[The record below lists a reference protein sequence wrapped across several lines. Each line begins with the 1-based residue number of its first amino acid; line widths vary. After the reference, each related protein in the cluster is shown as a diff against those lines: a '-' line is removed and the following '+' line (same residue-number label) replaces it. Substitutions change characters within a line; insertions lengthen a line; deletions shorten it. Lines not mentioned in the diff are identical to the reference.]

1 MLKEFKTFVEKHNL
15 IEKGDRVLLAIS
27 GGVDSMVLAEL
38 LLRLQDY
45 KTTRQQEFLVAE
57 SKFKVQGSKFNGS
70 KVQNLA
76 FAHCNFHL
84 RGDDSNR
91 DEQFVTDFA
100 KENNIPLYIKHFDTE
115 SYAKENSLSI
125 EMAARELRYSW
136 FKELKETHNFNKV
149 ALAHHG
155 DDQIET
161 FFINF
166 LRGSGIKGLKGMKPQ
181 NDFYIRPLLWSNR
194 KEIEDFAKENGI
206 QWVEDYTN
214 QETIYL
220 RNKIRHN
227 IIPVFDEMKNNAR
240 QSLNFSINCL
250 SSENDLYRS
259 LIDEKLSNIESSC
272 TMPELV
278 EGTTHGASTSSA
290 TAFPRSIENKYF
302 LHDVNGKQLLF
313 EWVRRYGFNFDQA
326 ESMFEAMR
334 NGKSGSVW
342 QSVGTRLIASVQ
354 SDKSSGSVWQSVGT
368 RLIASVQSDKSSGSV
383 WQSVVQS
390 DKSSGSVWQ
399 SVGTRLIASVQSDKI
414 EIFEEKENDE
424 IMVIE
429 TQRLKDEKTQS
440 GDDGSMTLRLCDSVS
455 LRLHSYNKD
464 ESFKLIKDPSV
475 AAQFDMDK
483 IVFPLKLRHWRK
495 GDKFRPLG
503 MKGSKLLS
511 DFFNDLGFSAYQKQN
526 VWIMEDANGL
536 ILWVVGYRINEK
548 VKILDST
555 KVIFQCNLE
564 H

>member
-1 MLKEFKTFVEKHNL
+1 MLKEFKSFVEKHNL
-15 IEKGDRVLLAIS
+15 IEKDDRILLAIS

-38 LLRLQDY
+38 LILLSRNDAETQRR
-45 KTTRQQEFLVAE
+45 KELVAE
-57 SKFKVQGSKFNGS
+57 PVEAPIANSQQPTASCK
-70 KVQNLA
+70 LA

-84 RGDDSNR
+84 RGEDSNR
-91 DEQFVTDFA
+91 DEKFVTEFA
-100 KENNIPLYIKHFDTE
+100 KENNIPIYIKHFDTE

-125 EMAARELRYSW
+125 EMAARELRYAW

-194 KEIEDFAKENGI
+194 NEIENFAKENGI

-214 QETIYL
+214 QETVYL

-259 LIDEKLSNIESSC
+259 LIEEKLSNIESV
-272 TMPELV
+272 PEPV
-278 EGTTHGASTSSA
+278 EGTILGASTSSA
-290 TAFPRSIENKYF
+290 TAFPRSVENKYF
-302 LHDVNGKQLLF
+302 LQDASGKQLLF
-313 EWVRRYGFNFDQA
+313 EWVRRYGFNFEQA
-326 ESMFEAMR
+326 ESMFEAIR
-334 NGKSGSVW
+334 KGNSGTLFYNDNRQQTTDNGLCP
-342 QSVGTRLIASVQ
+342 RLMASVQ
-354 SDKSSGSVWQSVGT
+354 K
-368 RLIASVQSDKSSGSV
+368 
-383 WQSVVQS
+383 
-390 DKSSGSVWQ
+390 
-399 SVGTRLIASVQSDKI
+399 DKI
-414 EIFEEKENDE
+414 EIFEKRGGEEE
-424 IMVIE
+424 IVIE
-429 TQRLKDEKTQS
+429 TQRLKDAKTQS
-440 GDDGSMTLRLCDSVS
+440 DEDSVTLRLCDSVT
-455 LRLHSYNKD
+455 LRLNSYNKD
-464 ESFKLIKDPSV
+464 ENFQLIKDSSV

-483 IVFPLKLRHWRK
+483 IAFPLKLRHWRN

-536 ILWVVGYRINEK
+536 ILWVVGYRINDK
-548 VKILDST
+548 VKILDPT
-555 KVIFQCNLE
+555 KVIFQCDLE

>member
-1 MLKEFKTFVEKHNL
+1 MLKEFKSFVEKHNL
-15 IEKGDRVLLAIS
+15 IEKDDRVLLAIS
-27 GGVDSMVLAEL
+27 GGVDSMVLAKL
-38 LLRLQDY
+38 LLIS
-45 KTTRQQEFLVAE
+45 QQSTVN
-57 SKFKVQGSKFNGS
+57 SQQSTVNGHIS
-70 KVQNLA
+70 

-115 SYAKENSLSI
+115 KYAKENSLSI
-125 EMAARELRYSW
+125 EMAARELRYAW

-194 KEIEDFAKENGI
+194 NEIEAFAKENDI
-206 QWVEDYTN
+206 RWVEDYTN
-214 QETIYL
+214 QETVYL

-227 IIPVFDEMKNNAR
+227 IIPLFDEMKANAR

-259 LIDEKLSNIESSC
+259 LLEEKLSNIEISC
-272 TMPELV
+272 TVPEPV

-290 TAFPRSIENKYF
+290 FPRSIENKHF
-302 LHDVNGKQLLF
+302 LDDANGKQLLF
-313 EWVRRYGFNFDQA
+313 EWVRRYGFNFEQA
-326 ESMFEAMR
+326 ESMFDAMK
-334 NGKSGSVW
+334 NGK
-342 QSVGTRLIASVQ
+342 
-354 SDKSSGSVWQSVGT
+354 
-368 RLIASVQSDKSSGSV
+368 
-383 WQSVVQS
+383 
-390 DKSSGSVWQ
+390 SGSVWQ

-414 EIFEEKENDE
+414 EIFEEREGDE
-424 IMVIE
+424 EIIVLE
-429 TQRLKDEKTQS
+429 TQRLKDSKTQS
-440 GDDGSMTLRLCDSVS
+440 GDDSATLRLCDSVTLCLCDSVS
-455 LRLHSYNKD
+455 LRLKSFNKD
-464 ESFKLIKDPSV
+464 ENFRLIKDSSV

-483 IVFPLKLRHWRK
+483 IKFPVKLRHWRK

-526 VWIMEDANGL
+526 VWVMEDANGL
-536 ILWVVGYRINEK
+536 ILWVVGYRINDK
-548 VKILDST
+548 VKILNST
-555 KVIFQCNLE
+555 KVIFQCDLE

>member
-1 MLKEFKTFVEKHNL
+1 MLKEFKSFVEKHNL
-15 IEKGDRVLLAIS
+15 IEKDDRILLALS

-45 KTTRQQEFLVAE
+45 KTTRLQEFLVAE
-57 SKFKVQGSKFNGS
+57 SDLNGSDLNGSDLNGSEFNGS
-70 KVQNLA
+70 ELNSSMVQNLA

-91 DEQFVTDFA
+91 DEKFVTDFA
-100 KENNIPLYIKHFDTE
+100 KENDIPIYVKHFDTE

-136 FKELKETHNFNKV
+136 FEELKDTHEFNKV

-194 KEIEDFAKENGI
+194 NDIEEFAKENGI
-206 QWVEDYTN
+206 RWVEDYTN
-214 QETIYL
+214 HETVYL

-227 IIPVFDEMKNNAR
+227 IIPLFDEMKNNAR

-259 LIDEKLSNIESSC
+259 LIDEKLSNIEFVDGSY
-272 TMPELV
+272 
-278 EGTTHGASTSSA
+278 
-290 TAFPRSIENKYF
+290 RSIENKYF
-302 LHDVNGKQLLF
+302 LQDANGKQLLF
-313 EWVRRYGFNFDQA
+313 EWVRRYGFNFEQA
-326 ESMFEAMR
+326 ESMFEAIR
-334 NGKSGSVW
+334 KGNSGTLFYNDNR
-342 QSVGTRLIASVQ
+342 QQTTDNRLCPRLMASVQ
-354 SDKSSGSVWQSVGT
+354 K
-368 RLIASVQSDKSSGSV
+368 
-383 WQSVVQS
+383 
-390 DKSSGSVWQ
+390 
-399 SVGTRLIASVQSDKI
+399 DKI
-414 EIFEEKENDE
+414 EIFEKRGGEEE
-424 IMVIE
+424 IVIE
-429 TQRLKDEKTQS
+429 TQRLKDAKTQS
-440 GDDGSMTLRLCDSVS
+440 SDEASVTLRLCNSVS
-455 LRLHSYNKD
+455 LRLNSYNKD
-464 ESFKLIKDPSV
+464 ESFKLLKDPSV

-483 IVFPLKLRHWRK
+483 ISFPLKLRHWRK

-536 ILWVVGYRINEK
+536 ILWVVGYRINDK
-548 VKILDST
+548 VKILNST
-555 KVIFQCNLE
+555 KVIFQCDLE

>member
-1 MLKEFKTFVEKHNL
+1 MLKEFKSFVEKHNL
-15 IEKGDRVLLAIS
+15 IEKDDRVLLAIS
-27 GGVDSMVLAEL
+27 GGVDSMVLAKL
-38 LLRLQDY
+38 LLRLQDH
-45 KTTRQQEFLVAE
+45 KTTRLQVDSVSELVEVPKAKKQQTEF
-57 SKFKVQGSKFNGS
+57 SVQRSAFS
-70 KVQNLA
+70 VQDLA

-115 SYAKENSLSI
+115 AYAKENSLSI
-125 EMAARELRYSW
+125 EMAARELRYAW
-136 FKELKETHNFNKV
+136 FKELKETHNFDKV

-194 KEIEDFAKENGI
+194 NEIEAFAKENDI
-206 QWVEDYTN
+206 RWVEDYTN
-214 QETIYL
+214 QETVYL

-227 IIPVFDEMKNNAR
+227 IIPLFDEMKTNAR

-250 SSENDLYRS
+250 SAENDLYRS
-259 LIDEKLSNIESSC
+259 LLEEKLLNIEISC
-272 TMPELV
+272 TVPEPV
-278 EGTTHGASTSSA
+278 EGTTHGASKSSA
-290 TAFPRSIENKYF
+290 TAFPRSIENKHF
-302 LHDVNGKQLLF
+302 LQDANGKQLLF
-313 EWVRRYGFNFDQA
+313 EWVRAYGFNFEQA
-326 ESMFEAMR
+326 ESMFDAMK
-334 NGKSGSVW
+334 NGKSGVMFYNDNIRL
-342 QSVGTRLIASVQ
+342 QDYKTTRLQASVQ
-354 SDKSSGSVWQSVGT
+354 K
-368 RLIASVQSDKSSGSV
+368 
-383 WQSVVQS
+383 
-390 DKSSGSVWQ
+390 
-399 SVGTRLIASVQSDKI
+399 DKI

-424 IMVIE
+424 EFIVLE
-429 TQRLKDEKTQS
+429 TQRLKDSKTQS
-440 GDDGSMTLRLCDSVS
+440 GDDSATLRLCDSVTLRLCDSVS
-455 LRLHSYNKD
+455 LRLKSFNKD
-464 ESFKLIKDPSV
+464 ENFRLIKDPSL

-483 IVFPLKLRHWRK
+483 IKFPLKLRHWRK

-536 ILWVVGYRINEK
+536 ILWVVGYRINDK
-548 VKILDST
+548 VKILNST
-555 KVIFQCNLE
+555 EVIFQCDLE

>member
-1 MLKEFKTFVEKHNL
+1 MLKEFKSFVEKHNL
-15 IEKGDRVLLAIS
+15 IEKDDSVLLALS
-27 GGVDSMVLAEL
+27 GGVDSMVLAKL
-38 LLRLQDY
+38 LILSQQ
-45 KTTRQQEFLVAE
+45 TTDNGQQSLSIICSDVSNTSTETVK
-57 SKFKVQGSKFNGS
+57 SQIS
-70 KVQNLA
+70 

-84 RGDDSNR
+84 RGEDSNR
-91 DEQFVTDFA
+91 DEKFVTDFA
-100 KENNIPLYIKHFDTE
+100 KENNIPIYIKHFDTE

-136 FKELKETHNFNKV
+136 FKELKEVHNFNKV

-194 KEIEDFAKENGI
+194 KEIEDFAKDNGI

-227 IIPVFDEMKNNAR
+227 IIPIFDEMKNNAR

-259 LIDEKLSNIESSC
+259 LIDEKLSAIEF
-272 TMPELV
+272 V
-278 EGTTHGASTSSA
+278 DGNY
-290 TAFPRSIENKYF
+290 RSIDVKYF
-302 LHDVNGKQLLF
+302 LENVNGKQLLF
-313 EWVRRYGFNFDQA
+313 EWVRRYDFNFDQA
-326 ESMFEAMR
+326 ESMFEAMT
-334 NGKSGSVW
+334 NGKSGVVFYNDNVRL
-342 QSVGTRLIASVQ
+342 QDYKTTRLQAFVQ
-354 SDKSSGSVWQSVGT
+354 K
-368 RLIASVQSDKSSGSV
+368 
-383 WQSVVQS
+383 
-390 DKSSGSVWQ
+390 
-399 SVGTRLIASVQSDKI
+399 DKI

-424 IMVIE
+424 IIVIK
-429 TQRLKDEKTQS
+429 TQRLKDAKTQS
-440 GDDGSMTLRLCDSVS
+440 DDDSATLRLCDSVS
-455 LRLHSYNKD
+455 LRLNSYNKD
-464 ESFKLIKDPSV
+464 ENFRLIKDPSV

-483 IVFPLKLRHWRK
+483 IALPLKLRHWRK

-536 ILWVVGYRINEK
+536 ILWVVGYRINDK

-555 KVIFQCNLE
+555 KVIFQCDLE

>member
-1 MLKEFKTFVEKHNL
+1 MLKEFKSFVEKHNL
-15 IEKGDRVLLAIS
+15 IEKDDRILLAIS

-45 KTTRQQEFLVAE
+45 KTTRLQEFLVAE
-57 SKFKVQGSKFNGS
+57 SKFNGS
-70 KVQNLA
+70 KLNGSELNGSTVQNLA

-84 RGDDSNR
+84 RGEDSNR
-91 DEQFVTDFA
+91 DEKFVTDFA
-100 KENNIPLYIKHFDTE
+100 KENNIPIYIKHFDTE

-149 ALAHHG
+149 ALAHHS

-227 IIPVFDEMKNNAR
+227 IIPIFDEMKNNAR

-259 LIDEKLSNIESSC
+259 LIDEKLLNIETSC

-278 EGTTHGASTSSA
+278 EGTTHGVSTSSA

-334 NGKSGSVW
+334 NG
-342 QSVGTRLIASVQ
+342 R
-354 SDKSSGSVWQSVGT
+354 
-368 RLIASVQSDKSSGSV
+368 
-383 WQSVVQS
+383 
-390 DKSSGSVWQ
+390 SGSVWQ

-414 EIFEEKENDE
+414 EIFEERENDE
-424 IMVIE
+424 EIIISE
-429 TQRLKDEKTQS
+429 LRTQNSELRTLNSEQRSQHLSLSASQHLSLSVFTKDENF
-440 GDDGSMTLRLCDSVS
+440 R
-455 LRLHSYNKD
+455 
-464 ESFKLIKDPSV
+464 LIKDPAV

-483 IVFPLKLRHWRK
+483 IEFPVKLRHWRK

-526 VWIMEDANGL
+526 VWVMEDANGL
-536 ILWVVGYRINEK
+536 ILWVVGYRINDK
-548 VKILDST
+548 VKILNST
-555 KVIFQCNLE
+555 KVIFQCDLE